1 MIINFL
7 RCNEE
12 YVYIFLSSF
21 LTLWERMKRHIPR
34 GKQNRI
40 TLPRNNA
47 SLDIV
52 PGWSIIVHNLIWQH
66 NAPLI
71 VISNVLSLIL
81 LERHCSFDEYR
92 FSDKS
97 PSWTSF
103 RIYDGYFSSRFLNLH
118 EGKSCFRNLIIE
130 CWKYWIFITILF
142 FFIIIA
148 RLVWH
153 YSIVQFFFF
162 FF

>member
-1 MIINFL
+1 
-7 RCNEE
+7 
-12 YVYIFLSSF
+12 
-21 LTLWERMKRHIPR
+21 MKRHIPR

-142 FFIIIA
+142 FFYNYCTIGMT
-148 RLVWH
+148 LFH
-153 YSIVQFFFF
+153 CSILFFFF
-162 FF
+162 LMKRKRYPLKIYIFLNENKILQWK